1 MAEPC
6 IKGITLQSVVEDVRL
21 LRDSARISQEELA
34 ARLQERELAWLRDGV
49 QPSLWYSIEGY
60 TRLSELLLEVEGRGD
75 PEYLVRRG
83 AAAAERLYASGLY
96 AQLRH
101 GEERRSE
108 ERAGGREFSEKD
120 GRLMT
125 TLSGAVFNFGKWSY
139 REDGDDIVIEVTNAA
154 AMPEVSRLA
163 AHGFIAHI
171 ASRVRD
177 AKIEVRSS
185 RPALDHIVFRF
196 ENRREA

>member
-6 IKGITLQSVVEDVRL
+6 IKGITLQSVVEDVKL
-21 LRDSARISQEELA
+21 LRDKGHVSQEDLEK
-34 ARLQERELAWLRDGV
+34 RLQSRELGWLRDGV
-49 QPSLWYSIEGY
+49 QPSLWYPIDGY
-60 TRLSELLLEVEGRGD
+60 ARLSELLLEIEGGGD

-83 AAAAERLYASGLY
+83 AASAERLYASGLY

-101 GEERRSE
+101 GEERASE
-108 ERAGGREFSEKD
+108 ERAGGREFSAKD

-139 REDGDDIVIEVTNAA
+139 RQDGDDSVIEVKEAA

-163 AHGFIAHI
+163 ASGFIGHI

-177 AKIEVRSS
+177 TKIEVEST
-185 RPALDHIVFRF
+185 RPALDLVVFRF
-196 ENRREA
+196 DRRRTR

>member
-6 IKGITLQSVVEDVRL
+6 IKGITLQSVVEDVQI
-21 LRDSARISQEELA
+21 LRDTDRISEADLEK
-34 ARLQERELAWLRDGV
+34 RLQSRELQWLRDGV
-49 QPSLWYSIEGY
+49 QPSLWYPIDGY
-60 TRLSELLLEVEGRGD
+60 ARLSEVLLEVEGRGD

-96 AQLRH
+96 AQLRF
-101 GEERRSE
+101 GEERASE
-108 ERAGGREFSEKD
+108 ERSGGREFSEKD

-139 REDGDDIVIEVTNAA
+139 RLDGDDIVIEVSGAA

-163 AHGFIAHI
+163 AQGFIGHI

-177 AKIEVRSS
+177 TRIEVQSA
-185 RPALDHIVFRF
+185 RPAQDQIVFRF
-196 ENRREA
+196 EGRRRA

>member
-1 MAEPC
+1 MAEPS
-6 IKGITLQSVVEDVRL
+6 IKGITLQSVVEDVQL
-21 LRDSARISQEELA
+21 LRDSGRISQAELDK
-34 ARLQERELAWLRDGV
+34 RLQTRELQWLREGV
-49 QPSLWYSIEGY
+49 QPSLWYPIDGY

-96 AQLRH
+96 AQLRF
-101 GEERRSE
+101 GEERASE
-108 ERAGGREFSEKD
+108 ERAGGREFNEKD

-139 REDGDDIVIEVTNAA
+139 REDGDDIVIEVRETA

-163 AHGFIAHI
+163 AQGFIGHI

-177 AKIEVRSS
+177 TKIEVLST
-185 RPALDHIVFRF
+185 RPALDLIVFRF
-196 ENRREA
+196 DRRART

>member
-6 IKGITLQSVVEDVRL
+6 IKGITLQSVVDDVRL
-21 LRDSARISQEELA
+21 LRDKGDVSQAELDK
-34 ARLQERELAWLRDGV
+34 RLQSRELQWLKDGV
-49 QPSLWYSIEGY
+49 QPSLWYPIEGY
-60 TRLSELLLEVEGRGD
+60 ARLSELLLEIEGHGD
-75 PEYLVRRG
+75 PGYLVRRG

-101 GEERRSE
+101 GEERASE

-125 TLSGAVFNFGKWSY
+125 TLSGSVFNFGKWSY
-139 REDGDDIVIEVTNAA
+139 RVDGDDIVIEVREAA

-163 AHGFIAHI
+163 ASGFIGHI

-177 AKIEVRSS
+177 TKIEVQST
-185 RPALDHIVFRF
+185 RPALDLVVFRF
-196 ENRREA
+196 ESRRRV